1 MFYKNKIITSFNGVV
16 IMSKKRTSL
25 NIEEKLLKGLKY
37 IAYKEETTQTAIL
50 EKYISS
56 GLKLDGVNVDE
67 L

>member
-1 MFYKNKIITSFNGVV
+1 
-16 IMSKKRTSL
+16 MSKKRTSL

-37 IAYKEETTQTAIL
+37 IAYKEETTQTAVI

-56 GLKLDGVNVDE
+56 GLKLDGVNIDE